1 VLKPGNK
8 LPTLP
13 WLTWRHTAIHTFM
26 LHRLYL
32 TLKTTV
38 GRSRGKVWETTA
50 DSWWSS
56 ATILRKLCE
65 KWLLAWEALLVVRC
79 ENSVCR
85 RGVLQWVR
93 GLGSLRDIHANPLSD
108 FFFMEQQIAVFPS
121 LPASSVLRISVL
133 NTAVHV
139 VHSRCSDIAFHT
151 PTMCLTSKV
160 FHGFLFWANQLTDP
174 QNSHNYRSNSGCCDA
189 WHVVKLTT
197 DLWKKQTHVLPYSLV
212 QNWEASMLNSSLSRY
227 SRSINHTTLGH
238 ISTSYLSLT
247 SRTSLH
253 KPFLSCFS
261 TMAPHANIKQSQHSA
276 SARHIATKYALQCQ
290 LAEQWLTF
298 L

>member
-1 VLKPGNK
+1 
-8 LPTLP
+8 
-13 WLTWRHTAIHTFM
+13 M

-65 KWLLAWEALLVVRC
+65 KWLLALEVVRC

-93 GLGSLRDIHANPLSD
+93 GLASLRDIHANPLSD
-108 FFFMEQQIAVFPS
+108 FFLMEQQIAVFPS

-160 FHGFLFWANQLTDP
+160 FHGFLFWQI
-174 QNSHNYRSNSGCCDA
+174 
-189 WHVVKLTT
+189 
-197 DLWKKQTHVLPYSLV
+197 
-212 QNWEASMLNSSLSRY
+212 NWRTPKTATIIGAIRVAAMHDMSSS
-227 SRSINHTTLGH
+227 
-238 ISTSYLSLT
+238 
-247 SRTSLH
+247 
-253 KPFLSCFS
+253 
-261 TMAPHANIKQSQHSA
+261 
-276 SARHIATKYALQCQ
+276 
-290 LAEQWLTF
+290 
-298 L
+298 